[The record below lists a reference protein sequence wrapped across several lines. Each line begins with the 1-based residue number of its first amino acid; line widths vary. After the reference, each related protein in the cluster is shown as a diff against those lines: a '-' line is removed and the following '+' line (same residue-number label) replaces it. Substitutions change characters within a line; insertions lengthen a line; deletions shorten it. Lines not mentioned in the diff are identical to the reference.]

1 MPIKGE
7 TKEAVSMSRK
17 AVLLRVG
24 IDSGCG
30 GIQSPLFD
38 DGLFEFVCIPDN
50 KRVSVHKYGTLVGK
64 NGRPH
69 SDYFPARKQEV
80 ATEQH
85 IHLDPEFETFTYG
98 DPTTPK
104 RSLRKLE
111 EGDYLIFYCGLQA
124 WDEETGW
131 QTDEPPALYLAGYF
145 VVELAGMAAGFTKT
159 TLKKEFGKNFHV
171 RYPSVFEKQRDDLVL
186 VKGWPESRLLEKAH
200 RISSVGA
207 DRSGKPLK
215 VLSPEMQKVFGDFG
229 GKVSIQRSPPRW
241 VDPTFVEKAIK
252 FVKRLK

>member
-1 MPIKGE
+1 M
-7 TKEAVSMSRK
+7 K

-30 GIQSPLFD
+30 GIQSPLFA
-38 DGLFEFVCIPDN
+38 DGSFEFVCIPDN

-69 SDYFPARKQEV
+69 SDYFPVRKQEL

-104 RSLRKLE
+104 RSLQKLE
-111 EGDYLIFYCGLQA
+111 RGDYLIFYCGLQE

-131 QTDEPPALYLAGYF
+131 RDSISPALYIVGYF
-145 VVELAGMAAGFTKT
+145 VVEMAGLATEFTKT
-159 TLKKEFGKNFHV
+159 TLKREFGKNFHV
-171 RYPSVFEKQRDDLVL
+171 RYPSVFEKQREELVL
-186 VKGWPESRLLEKAH
+186 VRGGAGSRLLEKAH
-200 RISSVGA
+200 QISSVGK
-207 DRSGKPLK
+207 DRSEKPLK
-215 VLSPEMQKVFGDFG
+215 VLSPEMQKVFGTFG

-241 VDPTFVEKAIK
+241 IEPAFVENAIK
-252 FVKRLK
+252 FVTSLR

>member
-1 MPIKGE
+1 MK
-7 TKEAVSMSRK
+7 K

-38 DGLFEFVCIPDN
+38 DGTFEFVCIPDN

-69 SDYFPARKQEV
+69 SGYFPARKQEV

-85 IHLDPEFETFTYG
+85 IHLDPEFEKFTYG

-111 EGDYLIFYCGLQA
+111 VGDYLIFYCGLQA
-124 WDEETGW
+124 WGEETGW

-145 VVELAGMAAGFTKT
+145 VVELAGMAADFTKT

-171 RYPSVFEKQRDDLVL
+171 RYPSVFEKQHDDLVL
-186 VKGWPESRLLEKAH
+186 VKGGPGSRLLKKAT

-207 DRSGKPLK
+207 DCSGKPLK
-215 VLSPEMQKVFGDFG
+215 VLSPEMQKVFGTFG

-241 VDPTFVEKAIK
+241 IDPAFVEKAIK
-252 FVKRLK
+252 FVKKLQ

>member
-1 MPIKGE
+1 M
-7 TKEAVSMSRK
+7 RK

-30 GIQSPLFD
+30 GIQSPLFH
-38 DGLFEFVCIPDN
+38 DGTFEFVCIPDN
-50 KRVSVHKYGTLVGK
+50 KGVSVHKYGTLVGK
-64 NGRPH
+64 NGIPH

-80 ATEQH
+80 AAEQH

-111 EGDYLIFYCGLQA
+111 QGDFLIFYCGLQE
-124 WDEETGW
+124 WDDGTGW
-131 QTDEPPALYLAGYF
+131 LADKPPALYIVGYF
-145 VVELAGMAAGFTKT
+145 VVEMAGLATDFAAM
-159 TLKKEFGKNFHV
+159 TLKREFGQNFHV
-171 RYPSVFEKQRDDLVL
+171 RYSSVFKKQRDELVL
-186 VKGWPESRLLEKAH
+186 VKGGQESRLLEKAR

-241 VDPTFVEKAIK
+241 VDAAFVEKAIK
-252 FVKRLK
+252 FVSKLK